1 MLPTKRSSPFVRT
14 RSFQDRNAKDR
25 ADGDGPPFAK
35 RPFTRT
41 MSSPFQVVTP
51 SMKGTKNPFE
61 KLAVTPSSPVPN
73 SLSTDYA
80 ALRIAEDQSDDIQ
93 DESMD
98 PNKTLQMFSF
108 SQRNSATITATAR
121 EPLSEP
127 DDDDDADQLQDDT
140 PMDSFD
146 SPVKQESS
154 QLGSRKPRLQEALEM
169 SSRHSTRIVKEVQ
182 APEVSN
188 AKKKPGTENKISA
201 AIPVDWTLKSSIS
214 ITSPESLTWCDQSSP
229 MDEIDALQHFI
240 SSQKFFSNS
249 QNEPELDLDISPR
262 TLILSATY
270 HWIYPTNTPSVP
282 QAQNISKL
290 LKNASNM
297 SWSDKTTI
305 TEIFSRSAE
314 WKQSFKAIY
323 QSFRNGSCPY
333 FYYVGTSWTVLF
345 QHGSVSLSGEPE
357 ALLTNSTPGL
367 WKALKDEDIN
377 YEQLENLG
385 GKVAVNNF
393 SSKHDLD
400 HMEDQDLDQ
409 DEDQDQDQDQD
420 ETSASRNHT
429 PYQLLQKKDLSN
441 TLLFRGQVD
450 VHGLFSYLLN
460 VKTSYEDGF
469 LYQSPSL
476 IAGVPFLNAA
486 LRRAQISKCKAV
498 SRPVQGTDKMQKEYR
513 VEIQGIVLPNSA
525 RDLYRAF
532 AAQQQPTG
540 YSCISTSDA
549 RSHGLNLR
557 PLHSETSDADTET
570 TSRRENAL
578 ASAKSL
584 DQFRHDY
591 QQRQF
596 IWLA

>member
-25 ADGDGPPFAK
+25 TDTDGPPFAK

-41 MSSPFQVVTP
+41 MSSPFQVVTT
-51 SMKGTKNPFE
+51 SLKGTKNPFE
-61 KLAVTPSSPVPN
+61 KLAVAPSKPASN

-80 ALRIAEDQSDDIQ
+80 ALHIDEDQPDDLQ

-108 SQRNSATITATAR
+108 SQNSVATTTTTK
-121 EPLSEP
+121 EVSSES
-127 DDDDDADQLQDDT
+127 DDDDGEDDAHPLRPNHSTSTTDT
-140 PMDSFD
+140 PLEHEAN
-146 SPVKQESS
+146 PPG
-154 QLGSRKPRLQEALEM
+154 LRRPRLQEALELSLKHP
-169 SSRHSTRIVKEVQ
+169 SSRMVKEVQ

-188 AKKKPGTENKISA
+188 VKKKPGSVHKTTAEM
-201 AIPVDWTLKSSIS
+201 PVDWTLKSSIS
-214 ITSPESLTWCDQSSP
+214 ITSPDSLTWCDHVLP

-240 SSQKFFSNS
+240 SRQKAFSNPQS
-249 QNEPELDLDISPR
+249 ESGLDLGRSPR
-262 TLILSATY
+262 TQVLSATY
-270 HWIYPTNTPSVP
+270 HWIYPTNTPSVH
-282 QAQNISKL
+282 QAQNVSKL
-290 LKNASNM
+290 LKNANNM
-297 SWSDKTTI
+297 SSSDKTTI
-305 TEIFSRSAE
+305 TEMFSRSAE
-314 WKQSFKAIY
+314 WKQSFRALY
-323 QSFRNGSCPY
+323 QSFRNGGCPY

-345 QHGSVSLSGEPE
+345 QHDSVSLSGKFE

-385 GKVAVNNF
+385 GKVAVHHF

-400 HMEDQDLDQ
+400 HLEDQ
-409 DEDQDQDQDQD
+409 DED
-420 ETSASRNHT
+420 ETST
-429 PYQLLQKKDLSN
+429 PGSSSSSMPFQLPQKKDLSS

-460 VKTSYEDGF
+460 MKTSYEDGF

-476 IAGVPFLNAA
+476 IAGVPFLHAA
-486 LRRAQISKCKAV
+486 LKRAQVSKCKVV

-513 VEIQGIVLPNSA
+513 VEIHGTVLPNSVK
-525 RDLYRAF
+525 DLYQTF
-532 AAQQQPTG
+532 ATQQQPVG

-557 PLHSETSDADTET
+557 PLLSETADTDKG
-570 TSRRENAL
+570 TSARHTEAL

-584 DQFRHDY
+584 DQFQYDHTLKQY
-591 QQRQF
+591 V
-596 IWLA
+596 WLS